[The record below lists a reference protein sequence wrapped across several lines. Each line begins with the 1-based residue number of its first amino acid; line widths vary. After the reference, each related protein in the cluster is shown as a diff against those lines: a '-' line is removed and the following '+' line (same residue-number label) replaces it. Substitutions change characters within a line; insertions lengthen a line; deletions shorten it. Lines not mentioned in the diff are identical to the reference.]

1 MYEIEYNLKHCNNE
15 KFIDNIIIKVDSL
28 KEMEE
33 EFYLSILNA
42 FDNAKNQI
50 SRGIYP
56 EKNVNFKLEYI
67 SSNFLNSENSIND
80 FKKKADK
87 SIGDQIKN
95 KKREIYFK
103 KKILKINKEYLI
115 ESLNY
120 AQYEKNKRKMEYKM
134 AIWKREKE
142 EFSESIKLKKNNKI
156 KMI

>member
-56 EKNVNFKLEYI
+56 EKNVDFKLEYI